1 MYSDPNMLLFST
13 VIFNV
18 DNDDVSY
25 LLLLSLLCYVLL
37 FYACDTKCA
46 ALEKKNCLSPPCGS
60 ICCLQFIFIISVSLD
75 CSIFS
80 PVSPCIFVIHV

>member
-1 MYSDPNMLLFST
+1 MYSDPNMLFFST

-46 ALEKKNCLSPPCGS
+46 ALGEKKL
-60 ICCLQFIFIISVSLD
+60 
-75 CSIFS
+75 
-80 PVSPCIFVIHV
+80 FVPTMWQHLLFTVYFYH